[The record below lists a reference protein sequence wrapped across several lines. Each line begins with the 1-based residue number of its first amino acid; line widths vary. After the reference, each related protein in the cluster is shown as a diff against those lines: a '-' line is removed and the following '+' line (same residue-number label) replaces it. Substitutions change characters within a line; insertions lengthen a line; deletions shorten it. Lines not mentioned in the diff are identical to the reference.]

1 MPNIRLKLNLLINTY
16 ENIYFQNVLLAFR
29 VSNTG
34 LNIASLI
41 LTIIFLIILYRYFRV
56 SSEV

>member
-16 ENIYFQNVLLAFR
+16 ENIYFQNVLLAIR
-29 VSNTG
+29 VSNTA